1 MVEAHT
7 ILSVKMEDAVNET
20 LIVGDED
27 EVRKQR
33 GIKKRELTVKFK
45 KLKTLLPV
53 DLDDVFQ
60 KTGISQDIVTDH
72 FGRIKNLRKSLGNL
86 HDRVQLLRVPDPDE
100 DKEEELLVIE
110 DAYLEGVEDTYYAA
124 LDMYSKYA
132 RQLAATNSEPAGEKK
147 EPSEVQVGD
156 GVADMEE
163 REDELK
169 KAITEYEVVRRSADK
184 MVNQVEDFT
193 FDKMVES
200 VTIKGIAAS
209 GKLVRLQACMEEVIG
224 LLCSFKRCVRRAGQT
239 MDEKDIEFDHN
250 VQRADCL
257 ELEDKLEKIVL
268 AQEAQAQHHDSINV
282 TRSSPSPATTSVTS
296 PIKMAKVTLS
306 KFSGEHRDYARWRS
320 QFVKIVVPA
329 RPKAEVAMYLKEAV
343 PKRFEYLFNGT
354 EVDDYTEMMRL
365 LDEKF
370 ADERMILDSMM
381 TSIQKFKMP
390 DTDPKFINFVN
401 DVQSLHLDAKNI
413 GKLNE
418 YANPQT
424 LSAIEAKFPEY
435 VRLKWA
441 EHVVEKG
448 LNKKDTGQRYDA
460 MMGFLKKAK
469 EMAEYN
475 GSEMTKASTSK
486 HSVSHYCTG
495 VTMTAKTQNPARISN
510 SWDPCLAC
518 KNVYNR
524 RDSLHQTST
533 CQKWLVMTDK
543 QKKETVS
550 CIKHPFRNQDG
561 HKTQD
566 CRGPVGAYLK
576 KCRHCESKD
585 HHGLF
590 CSSIQR
596 SRSNTVSST
605 EVSKTMAARTLLP
618 PVLLQTNFVKTIKQA
633 ELGALWDLASTDDY
647 IRTDVAQKLGL
658 KGISVTLVVEA
669 IKGQESVQETMLYDV
684 PVYTR
689 RNRKRIYK
697 CYGLDE
703 ITSGSN
709 IPEGYDDLCAKFGK
723 APGMMRR
730 PKKIDILI
738 SMRRH
743 RDHPKL
749 STTIMDMSVFDG
761 PFGPVFGG
769 SDECLQFK
777 PHQLSCLVKKLQGAT
792 SAVTLRAAVKSVGLV
807 SSLKSEREF
816 LAYFKEDAI
825 GVDVKPE
832 CGSCRCG
839 QCALGAKP
847 MSLKQERKLEQ
858 FKQNLKYEPEG
869 VTHDPGPYWRTSYQW
884 TRDKESL
891 PDNYKAVY
899 ATMKRTE
906 KKLQADSVW
915 SQVYEQQLKDLID
928 NGFARELL
936 PGELEKWTKAGGKSY
951 YIAHQMVQN
960 PENKSTPI
968 RAVFNSSQMYQ
979 GYSLNSSWDLGPD
992 MMTNLQ
998 TVLIRFRRDITG
1010 AQGDIKKMFYAIRVD
1025 EDEAFM
1031 QLWIWKFKGEEK
1043 VRVFCMERLVMGNMP
1058 SSNISIVAVHETAN
1072 LFDFKTKYP
1081 DAYEALTQDSYVDNV
1096 FVTAASQDELRT
1108 KIEEVEHVCNYGG
1121 FYFKPWMKSGVCKG
1135 VKKIAGQGSSVCVY
1149 DQVEK
1154 ALGVYWNMDTDE
1166 MFIKLSL
1173 TEEERSSIFWKS
1185 LKPKLTIRI
1194 CLSYHAR
1201 CFDPMGFVLPTRMI
1215 GNLLFRISIQNLKK
1229 ELQGRIPW
1237 DECLP
1242 DELVSEWL
1250 LYFEMLLQL
1259 ENVKFPRSFRPDN
1272 IDPAIKP
1279 DLVTFTDGNPQSFG
1293 AVAYVLW
1300 TLKNGDKE
1308 ARLLMSRAKLGALL
1322 QLGETVRNELN
1333 GAIYGSRLKDFL
1345 YRVLGIKF
1353 GRHIPLLDSMIVKDM
1368 ILKDSYGFNTF
1379 AGLRVGEIQQK
1390 TVVEDWVHIP
1400 SKENIADVLTKG
1412 VPPNRLGPGSV
1423 WQSGPSWLVLD
1434 QSTWPVVKS
1443 KESNSTEPEIQKF
1456 CLKTKPKA
1464 RSKSNLALSCE
1475 VKLSSEKTTAPSNYK
1490 HTIDSLSLSNLY
1502 SRSNELEKIIRILAW
1517 MLRMTRGTSGPGEL
1531 PCKGKMIFHRE
1542 LTAAEYDD
1550 AWKYLVY
1557 LEQKERLSRQDS
1569 KYLVPKVIQVR
1580 LTTLDLI
1587 VPHIV
1592 IGGRVKNFPVAF
1604 GLQDEIPIVP
1614 SGPLAK
1620 RILLWYHDKYH
1631 CDLDTTVAHV
1641 RRDCWVI
1648 KARMYAAIW
1657 DRKCRICKEKRKHKI
1672 RQVMGDM
1679 PDFKYATMPAWTCVN
1694 MDLFGPVII
1703 RDDCVKKGP
1712 RIMKKVWGVL
1722 YTCTRTRAIWLDIA
1736 IDYSTQ
1742 AVLHTIRRLMV
1753 AKGDIKLVVSDPGS
1767 QLKGCSKELSSWRR
1781 GWNEEQLVRFGAT
1794 RGLTWNFVMAASQH
1808 QNGPAESMIKLTKGV
1823 RKSLMHAMGD
1833 TKLSLNEMNTML
1845 AEVSNLVNERP
1856 IGLKPIIG
1864 SDPEYL
1870 SPNSLQL
1877 GRCSDRISS
1886 GPFLS
1891 EAEYYEDIKPEMLKS
1906 RFLLVQKLTE
1916 QFWANWQKF
1925 YFPTLIIRAKW
1936 HTARRNVRLGDI
1948 CLLQDAD
1955 AFRADWK
1962 LCVVNE
1968 TYPDAKGN
1976 VRNVEVKVMPKQD
1989 GSSSYKP
1996 GQPNYLKRHVN
2007 HLILLVPVDEEVIPN
2022 DDGQAELNYAK
2033 NKSKFTPTAKQSVS
2047 TSQDS
2052 FEDQGRVPEEGYVQA
2067 LPQPCQIDEELV
2079 GECSRGRRK
2088 TTRRLKSFRGNYY
2101 Q

>member
-100 DKEEELLVIE
+100 DREEELLVIE

-132 RQLAATNSEPAGEKK
+132 RQLTATNSEPAGEKK
-147 EPSEVQVGD
+147 EPSEVQMGD

-424 LSAIEAKFPEY
+424 LSAIEGKFPEY

-533 CQKWLVMTDK
+533 CQKWLAMTDK

-1185 LKPKLTIRI
+1185 LKPKLTIEVPVGVRHSSEEFSTENINEEENRRSCPVATGIKRSESCPVATPTHDEGTDISDQNEVNGKFESSKFPAKQVSMMEDGSMNSSKCFLGMKDPSKDLLEYFKEESIGVECSPKCGNCICGKCALGSKKMSLANERKYADFQSRMKYDEEGTVEDPGPYFTVEEFPFIIPKEDLVDNYPAVLRVMNSTAKKLEKNELWRKVYETQLRDLVKRGFAREVFAKEVEDWELKGGKTYYIAHQMALNPQSKSTPVRTFFNSSQVYRGYSLNSSCSLGPEDIMNNMTGILLRFREDIVGAQGDITKMYYMIRISIDGQMMQLFIWRFEGEKEIRTFCMMRLTMGNKISSNFSIIAVNETAELQDFPTKFPDAYEALTKNTYVDNVLVVKPTVEEIKKTIEQIEFVSAQGGFFYKPWIISGQDVPHQVIPVALPNAVSVEEERALGMNWNVLEDTFSVNAGAVLGGGKKGGEAVTEVVEDNNSLILNPTLKLSLRI
-1194 CLSYHAR
+1194 CLSVHAKAYE
-1201 CFDPMGFVLPTRMI
+1201 PLGFMFPTKMVGAI
-1215 GNLLFRISIQNLKK
+1215 LFRKTLQFINAKFPVSKAECKGQKGKIRWDFQISDFGGEDNFLSSWVK
-1229 ELQGRIPW
+1229 
-1237 DECLP
+1237 
-1242 DELVSEWL
+1242 
-1250 LYFEMLLQL
+1250 YFGMLMSL
-1259 ENVKFPRSFRPDN
+1259 EDVTFPRSHKPKHVDDN
-1272 IDPAIKP
+1272 IKP
-1279 DLVTFTDGNPQSFG
+1279 DLITFSDGNEDAYG
-1293 AVAYVLW
+1293 CVAYAMGLF
-1300 TLKNGDKE
+1300 G
-1308 ARLLMSRAKLGALL
+1308 SIG
-1322 QLGETVRNELN
+1322 QLG
-1333 GAIYGSRLKDFL
+1333 
-1345 YRVLGIKF
+1345 
-1353 GRHIPLLDSMIVKDM
+1353 
-1368 ILKDSYGFNTF
+1368 
-1379 AGLRVGEIQQK
+1379 
-1390 TVVEDWVHIP
+1390 
-1400 SKENIADVLTKG
+1400 
-1412 VPPNRLGPGSV
+1412 
-1423 WQSGPSWLVLD
+1423 
-1434 QSTWPVVKS
+1434 
-1443 KESNSTEPEIQKF
+1443 F
-1456 CLKTKPKA
+1456 CMM
-1464 RSKSNLALSCE
+1464 R
-1475 VKLSSEKTTAPSNYK
+1475 
-1490 HTIDSLSLSNLY
+1490 
-1502 SRSNELEKIIRILAW
+1502 
-1517 MLRMTRGTSGPGEL
+1517 
-1531 PCKGKMIFHRE
+1531 
-1542 LTAAEYDD
+1542 
-1550 AWKYLVY
+1550 
-1557 LEQKERLSRQDS
+1557 
-1569 KYLVPKVIQVR
+1569 
-1580 LTTLDLI
+1580 
-1587 VPHIV
+1587 
-1592 IGGRVKNFPVAF
+1592 
-1604 GLQDEIPIVP
+1604 
-1614 SGPLAK
+1614 
-1620 RILLWYHDKYH
+1620 
-1631 CDLDTTVAHV
+1631 
-1641 RRDCWVI
+1641 
-1648 KARMYAAIW
+1648 
-1657 DRKCRICKEKRKHKI
+1657 
-1672 RQVMGDM
+1672 
-1679 PDFKYATMPAWTCVN
+1679 
-1694 MDLFGPVII
+1694 
-1703 RDDCVKKGP
+1703 
-1712 RIMKKVWGVL
+1712 
-1722 YTCTRTRAIWLDIA
+1722 
-1736 IDYSTQ
+1736 
-1742 AVLHTIRRLMV
+1742 
-1753 AKGDIKLVVSDPGS
+1753 
-1767 QLKGCSKELSSWRR
+1767 
-1781 GWNEEQLVRFGAT
+1781 
-1794 RGLTWNFVMAASQH
+1794 
-1808 QNGPAESMIKLTKGV
+1808 
-1823 RKSLMHAMGD
+1823 
-1833 TKLSLNEMNTML
+1833 
-1845 AEVSNLVNERP
+1845 
-1856 IGLKPIIG
+1856 
-1864 SDPEYL
+1864 
-1870 SPNSLQL
+1870 
-1877 GRCSDRISS
+1877 SS
-1886 GPFLS
+1886 GHL
-1891 EAEYYEDIKPEMLKS
+1891 PE
-1906 RFLLVQKLTE
+1906 
-1916 QFWANWQKF
+1916 
-1925 YFPTLIIRAKW
+1925 
-1936 HTARRNVRLGDI
+1936 
-1948 CLLQDAD
+1948 DAD
-1955 AFRADWK
+1955 
-1962 LCVVNE
+1962 
-1968 TYPDAKGN
+1968 
-1976 VRNVEVKVMPKQD
+1976 
-1989 GSSSYKP
+1989 
-1996 GQPNYLKRHVN
+1996 
-2007 HLILLVPVDEEVIPN
+2007 
-2022 DDGQAELNYAK
+2022 
-2033 NKSKFTPTAKQSVS
+2033 
-2047 TSQDS
+2047 
-2052 FEDQGRVPEEGYVQA
+2052 
-2067 LPQPCQIDEELV
+2067 
-2079 GECSRGRRK
+2079 
-2088 TTRRLKSFRGNYY
+2088 
-2101 Q
+2101 